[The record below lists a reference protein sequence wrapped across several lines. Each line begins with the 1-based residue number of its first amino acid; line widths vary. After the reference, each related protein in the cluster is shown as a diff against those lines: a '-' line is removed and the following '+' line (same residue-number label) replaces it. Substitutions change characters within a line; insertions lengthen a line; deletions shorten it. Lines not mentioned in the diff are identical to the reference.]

1 MVSPQP
7 SRGSG
12 RSALR
17 NGLFTGVGAVVLG
30 GSAAV
35 AGALLAHK
43 FGRTAETDGFLA
55 AYGCYLVLTIGA
67 QAFRLVV
74 LPDLTRAAAEERMG
88 AELRGY
94 GIAFLAAGGL
104 LVALCT
110 VFAHDLGDLIT
121 SRLPA
126 AAATAAADAL
136 PWLLAA
142 AVLQL
147 LAGVAASGLA
157 ALDRYGVA
165 ALGYAGG
172 GLVGLIVFLVLAD
185 SHGIV
190 SLAWGLT
197 ANGAFALALP
207 LTALAVRGDLR
218 GAGSSRVAIGPR
230 LWRVVEGAALPLA
243 LQACYLVALRLA
255 AGLGIG
261 RVTSLSYAYLL
272 VASLAYVPSFSISV
286 ISSAPLTRRDIDDR
300 EAVEHVLHASWVSLL
315 LVGGAAG
322 VFALVG
328 GRLVELVLGHS
339 YGGGTGREIGHLVI
353 ELAPWMV
360 GTVAF
365 YVTFPV
371 LFVLRRQRL
380 LIALAVAALV
390 FDAAVSL
397 GLRTAGGL
405 FGIALGLGI
414 AVIAVVSAILR
425 VLSRDVLLHAAAG
438 LARLAVVVGATAAI
452 AFGVSRVFLPAV
464 PAAAAGLAAYS
475 LLVFVAASRLGLGE
489 TWAYVRALH

>member
-1 MVSPQP
+1 M
-7 SRGSG
+7 GSHLTEG
-12 RSALR
+12 LVAL
-17 NGLFTGVGAVVLG
+17 GAHVHAFVRAT
-30 GSAAV
+30 SS
-35 AGALLAHK
+35 GALNNIWHLRDRLRVHFADLTD
-43 FGRTAETDGFLA
+43 RTSVD
-55 AYGCYLVLTIGA
+55 YLVRELRDTCTDRPFVFHLGA
-67 QAFRLVV
+67 QA
-74 LPDLTRAAAEERMG
+74 
-88 AELRGY
+88 
-94 GIAFLAAGGL
+94 
-104 LVALCT
+104 
-110 VFAHDLGDLIT
+110 H
-121 SRLPA
+121 
-126 AAATAAADAL
+126 
-136 PWLLAA
+136 
-142 AVLQL
+142 
-147 LAGVAASGLA
+147 
-157 ALDRYGVA
+157 
-165 ALGYAGG
+165 
-172 GLVGLIVFLVLAD
+172 VGE
-185 SHGIV
+185 SWHR
-190 SLAWGLT
+190 
-197 ANGAFALALP
+197 P
-207 LTALAVRGDLR
+207 
-218 GAGSSRVAIGPR
+218 
-230 LWRVVEGAALPLA
+230 
-243 LQACYLVALRLA
+243 
-255 AGLGIG
+255 
-261 RVTSLSYAYLL
+261 YAYLL